1 MFGRRLCLA
10 LGSVPAAL
18 TLYFREKMPETPRYT
33 LHKEGN
39 AAKMVADMGTIAQEA
54 GVDTTKTAPTVT
66 DVGSQKRL
74 QAADTDMS
82 FGSFLSKWGLILLGT
97 ASCWFYLDVAFYSQN
112 LFQKDLFLQVGWLP
126 PANKMHALAEA
137 EQVSYAQAVIAL
149 GSTIP
154 G

>member
-1 MFGRRLCLA
+1 M
-10 LGSVPAAL
+10 

-54 GVDTTKTAPTVT
+54 GVDTVKSSTPSASEASS
-66 DVGSQKRL
+66 SQKRL
-74 QAADTDMS
+74 HSANSDMS
-82 FGSFLSKWGLILLGT
+82 FGTFLSKWGLILLGT

-126 PANKMHALAEA
+126 PAAKMSALQET

-154 G
+154 GYV